1 MSKKNL
7 VYISGPMSTGGGDLA
22 QNIYKGAL
30 VAKALIKAG
39 IAVVCPHY
47 NGLLRY
53 PTAAWQD
60 KDTMERVSVPYEAAV
75 DQDLRVVEACD
86 LVYRMPGDS
95 DGTDREVQHAL
106 SCGIPVL
113 HDLATVYSQAGQ
125 DSFNSMTYQE
135 MDWLQNYLD
144 ERAIYFNK
152 HGDSTGSG
160 KAYALSVA
168 KPLGEAPQEKPDA
181 KPIPI
186 EVTSAKGYLSPTGG
200 IKDGQDGRG
209 DFSLLPY
216 ESLRQV
222 AEHLRVACEKKGPD
236 GKKKYARNNWRK
248 GIGLARIV
256 SALRRHS
263 AQLGEDN
270 DDYHLPAILAES
282 LFACQIIA
290 DIKSGRLPKEL
301 DDVDGPYKALDWKMY

>member
-7 VYISGPMSTGGGDLA
+7 VYISGPISTGGGTPED
-22 QNIYKGAL
+22 NIYKATL
-30 VAKALIKAG
+30 VAKKLMKAG
-39 IAVVCPHY
+39 LAVICPQWS
-47 NGLLRY
+47 GFTMI
-53 PTAAWQD
+53 PTPAWPEIEKIEPSLACDHSTWLEQD
-60 KDTMERVSVPYEAAV
+60 KRIIDS
-75 DQDLRVVEACD
+75 CD

-95 DGTDREVQHAL
+95 KGADIEVKYANEA
-106 SCGIPVL
+106 GIPVL

-144 ERAIYFNK
+144 ERAIYNK

-181 KPIPI
+181 KPIPT
-186 EVTSAKGYLSPTGG
+186 EDTSAKGYLSPTGG
-200 IKDGQDGRG
+200 VKDGQDGRG

-216 ESLRQV
+216 EPLRQV